1 MRTWP
6 KFLIATRSLVCLE
19 RFLAV
24 FHGTCFVSSAMVK
37 VPNYPCHTQAV
48 ERGVKLVSEASA
60 AAIGQEARE
69 GFICQRIKER
79 KVLNK
84 FESKK
89 DYYPKVE
96 AATSS
101 MD

>member
-1 MRTWP
+1 MLTEP
-6 KFLIATRSLVCLE
+6 PLTLDLNEAEL
-19 RFLAV
+19 LAIKETP
-24 FHGTCFVSSAMVK
+24 FE

>member
-1 MRTWP
+1 MT
-6 KFLIATRSLVCLE
+6 LDLNETEL
-19 RFLAV
+19 LAIKETP
-24 FHGTCFVSSAMVK
+24 FK
-37 VPNYPCHTQAV
+37 VLNYPCHTQAAV
-48 ERGVKLVSEASA
+48 ERGIKLVSEASDA
-60 AAIGQEARE
+60 VIGQEARE

-89 DYYPKVE
+89 DYFPKVE